1 MACTSSVLVATP
13 AYNGNTLLQKKSC
26 SAGVRDDE
34 QSAADFAFTLTR
46 FRAPEAWCQ
55 TAQMWADFLHRLP
68 KADVISPDDRIE
80 AMAIA
85 ERMSVLAAEH
95 PFNTDDL
102 PDAAKQAVWNAASWS
117 DRLEAAD
124 LGWLLWSPK
133 PGLLSLD
140 CLSAAKAT
148 GAQAI
153 HPGYGFLSENPGF
166 AEACEAAGIA
176 FIGPTPAQMRD
187 FAAAQLTP
195 EQIEAGQALTREMQ
209 QGSPVKVL
217 DAYLQ
222 NNQ

>member
-1 MACTSSVLVATP
+1 
-13 AYNGNTLLQKKSC
+13 
-26 SAGVRDDE
+26 
-34 QSAADFAFTLTR
+34 
-46 FRAPEAWCQ
+46 
-55 TAQMWADFLHRLP
+55 MWADFLHRLP
-68 KADVISPDDRIE
+68 KADAISPDDRIE

-148 GAQAI
+148 GERLRAFGHTLLMTAT
-153 HPGYGFLSENPGF
+153 PGPRGSL
-166 AEACEAAGIA
+166 AAMLRATAAGCA
-176 FIGPTPAQMRD
+176 GGARSRGRRSRRPSARPAAPARRLR
-187 FAAAQLTP
+187 ARAP
-195 EQIEAGQALTREMQ
+195 HG
-209 QGSPVKVL
+209 
-217 DAYLQ
+217 
-222 NNQ
+222 